1 MAKDPLTFNLK
12 SALERKTAQRRKHS
26 SLSVSEKMKLL
37 DQLHHNA
44 AFLASLRPK
53 AKTAH
58 K

>member
-1 MAKDPLTFNLK
+1 MAKGPLTFDLK
-12 SALERKTAQRRKHS
+12 SALKRKTAQRRMHS
-26 SLSVSEKMKLL
+26 SLSISEKMKLL
-37 DQLHHNA
+37 DQLHYNA